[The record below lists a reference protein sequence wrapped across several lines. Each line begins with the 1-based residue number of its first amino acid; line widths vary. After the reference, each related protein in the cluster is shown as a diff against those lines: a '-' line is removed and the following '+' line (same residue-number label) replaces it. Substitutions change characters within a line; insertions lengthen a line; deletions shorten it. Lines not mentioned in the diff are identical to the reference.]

1 MTSKNELTHQGDQ
14 IIRKKTFAQ
23 VFGKSSQNSGQ
34 AKKMPKYIH
43 QITFET
49 LKQLLY
55 SGYPLKLLTLLKI

>member
-1 MTSKNELTHQGDQ
+1 MGLHTRVTRLLEKTT
-14 IIRKKTFAQ
+14 TFAQ